1 VQLVAK
7 RTGFHPVPPT
17 VFRPRPNVDS
27 ALVAFRRTGLPHDF
41 RRVKQ
46 VVEGSFAH
54 RRKRLANSLE
64 LAGVAERGRAEK
76 AIATIGREPNVR
88 AEELAPAEFL
98 ALAEALG

>member
-1 VQLVAK
+1 MKQLV
-7 RTGFHPVPPT
+7 
-17 VFRPRPNVDS
+17 S
-27 ALVAFRRTGLPHDF
+27 AA
-41 RRVKQ
+41 
-46 VVEGSFAH
+46 FAH